1 MEVMDEAKIKVSLI
15 NSWRVYEDK
24 ALNSCVYSYQ
34 KCCNIQDLVSLDK
47 CLLLTRKSQDN
58 SPSKCRIDIKL
69 QNSKNL
75 GFTRFSILSE
85 AKFIELH
92 VNEYRE
98 YVNLIKC
105 DLIESI
111 DDMNMFQADYS
122 FLICPQFFTL
132 TLIPKD
138 SNCDRI
144 WIFALGVET
153 RELVDPLASLKS
165 LDISLPSFNELKKS
179 LIQAA
184 ASIEPKLVNDKHTK
198 ELEENENVV
207 SQEEDGKQIK
217 VNTTNDHTDLKS
229 YIDLKFAQMEQFI
242 VNQIEEKISRLESNL
257 IKLIKS

>member
-1 MEVMDEAKIKVSLI
+1 MD
-15 NSWRVYEDK
+15 
-24 ALNSCVYSYQ
+24 
-34 KCCNIQDLVSLDK
+34 
-47 CLLLTRKSQDN
+47 
-58 SPSKCRIDIKL
+58 
-69 QNSKNL
+69 
-75 GFTRFSILSE
+75 F
-85 AKFIELH
+85 
-92 VNEYRE
+92 
-98 YVNLIKC
+98 
-105 DLIESI
+105 
-111 DDMNMFQADYS
+111 
-122 FLICPQFFTL
+122 CP
-132 TLIPKD
+132 
-138 SNCDRI
+138 R
-144 WIFALGVET
+144 VET

-217 VNTTNDHTDLKS
+217 VNTTDDHTDLKS